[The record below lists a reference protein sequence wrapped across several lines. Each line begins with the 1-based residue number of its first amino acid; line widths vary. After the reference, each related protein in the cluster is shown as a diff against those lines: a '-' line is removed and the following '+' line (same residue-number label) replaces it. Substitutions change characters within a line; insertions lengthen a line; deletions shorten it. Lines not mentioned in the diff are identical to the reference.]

1 MRQFSKMQKF
11 FLICA
16 AVLVAGIICCVAG
29 IAANGIEDMNK
40 LSEKYEWFNLNTAG
54 EGERGVTA
62 QPVDDF
68 HAINI
73 DADADVYLLGEE
85 FYKNASRLVS
95 DEILNATE
103 TDVLGNNQVIVIA
116 GDAVP
121 QPLIEVNEG
130 VLTIS
135 NSPDAED
142 VPWTPT
148 VLICCPPEMLES
160 LQINSD
166 YSDLKCL
173 GTAWKNAAITVASGD
188 ITMEGVTSGG
198 LSLQTDSGD
207 AELQGEF
214 QKTTSI
220 RAASGDISM
229 DTSFAKAEYALD
241 LQTASG
247 DITVYEPGTD
257 PAEYGDGSG
266 HVAQTGGPHKLTV
279 NIDSGDLELSFGGA
293 KSL

>member
-68 HAINI
+68 HAIDI

-116 GDAVP
+116 GDELAKGVVK
-121 QPLIEVNEG
+121 LRDMDASSEV
-130 VLTIS
+130 
-135 NSPDAED
+135 D
-142 VPWTPT
+142 VAKDEI
-148 VLICCPPEMLES
+148 VAMLAG
-160 LQINSD
+160 
-166 YSDLKCL
+166 K
-173 GTAWKNAAITVASGD
+173 
-188 ITMEGVTSGG
+188 
-198 LSLQTDSGD
+198 
-207 AELQGEF
+207 
-214 QKTTSI
+214 
-220 RAASGDISM
+220 
-229 DTSFAKAEYALD
+229 
-241 LQTASG
+241 
-247 DITVYEPGTD
+247 
-257 PAEYGDGSG
+257 
-266 HVAQTGGPHKLTV
+266 
-279 NIDSGDLELSFGGA
+279 
-293 KSL
+293 